1 MPSKFIGILRIRNSL
16 ENWKIRNLYISFVK
30 ERSKCPRAKSPPSTK
45 LSARHGAG
53 SHKPGLK
60 KFEISES
67 LKFSQNTIYFHL
79 LFSDFSFEHSFC
91 RFLETPK
98 VRDFE
103 ETWQSTA
110 GTCRKNA
117 TSLDSKTPF
126 SPFRILK
133 QLRMLPIQ
141 KGHHEKSRLLFIRC
155 SYHGFPGRSQ
165 FQQQNLARFN

>member
-1 MPSKFIGILRIRNSL
+1 MPSKFIGILRTRNSL

-60 KFEISES
+60 KYEISES
-67 LKFSQNTIYFHL
+67 LKFSQNAIHFHCF
-79 LFSDFSFEHSFC
+79 FSDFSFEHSFC

-126 SPFRILK
+126 T
-133 QLRMLPIQ
+133 
-141 KGHHEKSRLLFIRC
+141 IRD
-155 SYHGFPGRSQ
+155 SETTANVADSKRTS
-165 FQQQNLARFN
+165 